1 MDRKT
6 TSLLMEEVSR
16 MSYELGKARRDVWG
30 LEKENK
36 NLKEDIDIIL
46 KGMDCLREELIKA
59 KDEVKGLTDIIEEQ
73 VVTIKG
79 LNETI
84 DRYKRQSLVD
94 FWDKMVIRDNDMS
107 SIDTPEKCL
116 KALLSSQP
124 PEQVSIKDITFF

>member
-1 MDRKT
+1 MDRET
-6 TSLLMEEVSR
+6 MVLLMEEVFRLSD
-16 MSYELGKARRDVWG
+16 ELVKFKREA
-30 LEKENK
+30 LE
-36 NLKEDIDIIL
+36 
-46 KGMDCLREELIKA
+46 LREL
-59 KDEVKGLTDIIEEQ
+59 VEEQ

-84 DRYKRQSLVD
+84 DRYKKQFLVD
-94 FWDKMVIRDNDMS
+94 FWDKMVIRDNDIS